1 MLRAS
6 PPREA
11 SQAPAA
17 AISTGRDLR
26 LDLFR
31 GLALWLI
38 FLDHIPSNIVSWITI
53 RNYGFSDATEIF
65 VFISGYTAAFVYGR
79 AMRERGVVVAS
90 ARILKRTWQIY
101 VAHIFLFAVYMAEI
115 SYISTSFENP
125 LYGEEMGIFD
135 FLRQPD
141 VAIVEAMLLK
151 FKPANM
157 DILPLY
163 IALLAT
169 FPPYVWLLLRQPT
182 VALTASA
189 VVYVFSWH
197 FEWNLPAYP
206 SGQWAFNPFAWQLLF
221 GFGAWCGLGGASR
234 IGGLIRSRAVLA
246 LSIAYL
252 LFSFAI
258 VMTWYFPRYDHY
270 VPQWLADW
278 MYPIDKTNL
287 DVLRFAHF
295 LALAALT
302 VRFVPHDWP
311 GLKIYLFRP
320 AILCGQHSLEIFCA
334 GVFLAFAAHFVLVEV
349 SDGVLMQV
357 VVSAFGIAAMI
368 ATAALIS
375 WYKKIEGRGPG
386 PRPPNADL
394 AGGEA

>member
-1 MLRAS
+1 
-6 PPREA
+6 
-11 SQAPAA
+11 
-17 AISTGRDLR
+17 
-26 LDLFR
+26 
-31 GLALWLI
+31 
-38 FLDHIPSNIVSWITI
+38 
-53 RNYGFSDATEIF
+53 
-65 VFISGYTAAFVYGR
+65 
-79 AMRERGVVVAS
+79 MRERGVVVAS

-163 IALLAT
+163 ITLLAT

-182 VALTASA
+182 LALAASA
-189 VVYVFSWH
+189 VVYVLSWH

-302 VRFVPHDWP
+302 VRFVPYDWP

-386 PRPPNADL
+386 PRSPNADL